1 MPNYQFLLLTL
12 VVATS
17 TAPSTVISP
26 AIFLLRGNV
35 VSISS
40 ISIFL
45 DKPDDAPEDLSAVH
59 GDEVDKLLNEVLQ
72 SLISPRRFNAAA
84 IFVLTKFSQLLLNL
98 NVKQNVSQNQPNFIR
113 KCQGLIC
120 VQLKNRIFVQVVDI
134 FLILS
139 F

>member
-1 MPNYQFLLLTL
+1 M
-12 VVATS
+12 
-17 TAPSTVISP
+17 ISP

-84 IFVLTKFSQLLLNL
+84 MFVLTKFSQLLLNL
-98 NVKQNVSQNQPNFIR
+98 NVKQMSLKISQ
-113 KCQGLIC
+113 
-120 VQLKNRIFVQVVDI
+120 
-134 FLILS
+134 IL
-139 F
+139 FENAKD

>member
-1 MPNYQFLLLTL
+1 MLTL

-84 IFVLTKFSQLLLNL
+84 MFVLQKNFLNYFSVRTSNKMSL
-98 NVKQNVSQNQPNFIR
+98 KISQ
-113 KCQGLIC
+113 
-120 VQLKNRIFVQVVDI
+120 
-134 FLILS
+134 IL
-139 F
+139 FENAKD

>member
-1 MPNYQFLLLTL
+1 M
-12 VVATS
+12 
-17 TAPSTVISP
+17 ISP

-84 IFVLTKFSQLLLNL
+84 MFVLQK
-98 NVKQNVSQNQPNFIR
+98 
-113 KCQGLIC
+113 
-120 VQLKNRIFVQVVDI
+120 I
-134 FLILS
+134 FLNYFSVRTSNKMSLKISQIL
-139 F
+139 FENAKD